1 MVEKGICAKQ
11 FWRGCSLLGTLSLL
25 VAAGIKSGIAQEL
38 TVPLAQTVQLGKKTQ
53 VVVQP
58 TCFHPIAGIFFV
70 HVHEDEVTAVE
81 AATAV
86 LQERDFGCF
95 ITLKHGNGRNIK
107 FTLSNGVEYQ
117 FDPNRMFTPTGRI
130 ATLQRFGKVSTAASE
145 AIRQLADY
153 FATTYIDSSK
163 LVIALHNNTNN
174 GGLTVQSYAK
184 GGAYASDAAA
194 VFINPQEDPD
204 DFIYTTTQQA
214 FDFFK
219 EKGFNVL
226 LQQNDTVTD
235 DGSLSVYAAKKG
247 IDYINIEA
255 EHGRKEKQ
263 KEMLHAT
270 YAYITAYYAP
280 AATPMPEQE

>member
-1 MVEKGICAKQ
+1 MVEKGLYTKQ
-11 FWRGCSLLGTLSLL
+11 FWRGCCLLGTLSLL
-25 VAAGIKSGIAQEL
+25 VAAGNKAGIAQEL
-38 TVPLAQTVQLGKKTQ
+38 TVPRTQTVLLGKTTQ
-53 VVVQP
+53 VLVQP
-58 TCFHPIAGIFFV
+58 TCFNPIPGIIFV

-86 LQERDFGCF
+86 LQERELGCF

-107 FTLSNGVEYQ
+107 FTLGNEEEYQ
-117 FDPNRMFTPTGRI
+117 FDPNRMFTPIGRT
-130 ATLQRFGKVSTAASE
+130 ATLQRFGKVSPAASE
-145 AIRQLADY
+145 AVRQLADY

-174 GGLTVQSYAK
+174 GGLTIHSYAK
-184 GGAYASDAAA
+184 GGAYVSDAAA
-194 VFINPQEDPD
+194 VFINPLEDPD

-255 EHGRKEKQ
+255 EHGHKEKQ

-270 YAYITAYYAP
+270 YAYITAYYAA